1 MFTGNLKIKD
11 IKVEIGQLVK
21 TLRKNEKLP
30 QKELADK
37 LGISR
42 ITLQNLEKGENFTI
56 DTLLKILQHFELSLE
71 FNDFFKMKI
80 EEHTNNKPLY

>member
-56 DTLLKILQHFELSLE
+56 DTLLKILQYFELSLE